1 MSRFFLLVSL
11 VYALLLAG
19 LGTLNA
25 HIMVLAVPPLLYV
38 GLSLLRANQ
47 SLAIRCRR
55 VLNRDTVREGDEVQ
69 VILTVTNEGEEL
81 ERVEVLD
88 PVAELYPV
96 IEGETSALAALLP
109 GEVLKLQYTIRGQR
123 GAISLPPVQVRGGET
138 LGISPRWEAQ
148 ETKTKLM
155 VLPDYPHVRRVSV
168 RPLHT
173 LGFTGPIPA
182 RRPGS
187 GTDFY
192 GVRNYQPGDPLR
204 RIHWRATARHVDVPF
219 TTEFEQERIANIG
232 IILDTRP
239 EQMQESGDRALFE
252 HGVRAAAALA
262 DALLRDGHR
271 VGLLLY
277 GLGTWVFP
285 GYGKVQRERILRAL
299 ASSEP
304 STSKAYWTLAQ
315 FPTRFFPARSQ
326 LLFISSLRAEDEAT
340 LLRLRAFGY
349 SVLVVSPDPIA
360 FRAENLPEDPLLHL
374 AVRLARIERLL
385 LLRRLRQGG
394 VIPIHWSVSQN
405 LDQVV
410 ASTLL
415 RNQPM
420 RQIRERF

>member
-1 MSRFFLLVSL
+1 MSHFILLVSL

-25 HIMVLAVPPLLYV
+25 RIMVLAVPPLVYV
-38 GLSLLRANQ
+38 GLSLLRTKQ
-47 SLAIRCRR
+47 GPTIRCRR
-55 VLNRDTVREGDEVQ
+55 VLDRDTVREGDEVQ
-69 VILTVTNEGEEL
+69 VTMTVTNEGAAL
-81 ERVEVLD
+81 ERVQVMD
-88 PVAELYPV
+88 PAAKLYSV
-96 IEGETSALAALLP
+96 IAGETSALAALPP
-109 GEVLKLQYTIRGQR
+109 GESLTLQYTIRSRR
-123 GAISLPPVQVRGGET
+123 GVLALPPVQIRGGET
-138 LGISPRWEAQ
+138 LGLSPKVETQ
-148 ETKTKLM
+148 ETKTKLT
-155 VLPDYPHVRRVSV
+155 VLPEFPHVRQVSV

-182 RRPGS
+182 RRPGA

-219 TTEFEQERIANIG
+219 TTEFEQERIADVG

-239 EQMQESGDRALFE
+239 EQMQENGDTALFE

-304 STSKAYWTLAQ
+304 TTSKVFWTLAQ

-326 LLFISSLRAEDEAT
+326 LIFISSLREEDEAT

-360 FRAENLPEDPLLHL
+360 FREENLPKDPLLPL
-374 AVRLARIERLL
+374 AIRLARIERLL

-394 VIPIHWSVSQN
+394 VIPINWSVSQN

-420 RQIRERF
+420 RQIRERL